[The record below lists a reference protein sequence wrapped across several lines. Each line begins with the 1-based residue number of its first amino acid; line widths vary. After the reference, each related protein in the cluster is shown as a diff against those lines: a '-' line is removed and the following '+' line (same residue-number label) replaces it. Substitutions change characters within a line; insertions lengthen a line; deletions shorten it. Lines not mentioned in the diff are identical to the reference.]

1 MYTSIRCTQRIVRVY
16 MHMIQPLI
24 NEQKNNKNIIVRT
37 SQEMVEHGRRNWMCC
52 ARLLFAASVARLFR
66 LGFTLWQPIQINID
80 ETHDSNQCKY
90 WTRWIRSISSHHIWY
105 DYGIVF
111 DVCCYDMTHE
121 LCAQFTVPFRFTQY
135 GRFEWGKPKNS
146 VKSLHNIIMCV
157 RSSRLIMKA
166 TLSKSLSVLLL
177 AINIWM
183 LHVCDYI
190 FYSIDFLFSLTVFFV
205 YHFTYEWVFFVRHS
219 PNTI

>member
-90 WTRWIRSISSHHIWY
+90 WTRWIRSISSHLVWLWNCFWCLLLWY
-105 DYGIVF
+105 DSRAMRTVYGAVSIHPVRPIWMRKTKKF
-111 DVCCYDMTHE
+111 CKILAQHYYV
-121 LCAQFTVPFRFTQY
+121 CAQQQAYYESDVEQVIVGVVACNQYLNAPCMWLYFLFDRF
-135 GRFEWGKPKNS
+135 
-146 VKSLHNIIMCV
+146 
-157 RSSRLIMKA
+157 
-166 TLSKSLSVLLL
+166 SVLAHSVLR
-177 AINIWM
+177 
-183 LHVCDYI
+183 VS
-190 FYSIDFLFSLTVFFV
+190 FYVWVSVFCSSFA
-205 YHFTYEWVFFVRHS
+205 
-219 PNTI
+219 